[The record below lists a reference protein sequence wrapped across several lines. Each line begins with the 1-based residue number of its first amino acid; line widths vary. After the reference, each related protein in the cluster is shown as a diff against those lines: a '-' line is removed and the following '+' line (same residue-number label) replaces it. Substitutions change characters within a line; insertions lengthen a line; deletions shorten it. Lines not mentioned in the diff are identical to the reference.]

1 MTMKE
6 YDVIIIGGGVHG
18 AGVLQ
23 AAAAAGYKALLIE
36 RQGLASG
43 TSSRSSKLIHGGLRY
58 LESGQFALVRESLR
72 ERAIHLRI
80 ASELVELK
88 PFFIPV
94 YRDTRRRPWQLKVG
108 LWIYALLGGFD
119 AATRFGSVPES
130 DWPSLDGLK
139 TSDLDAVIRYHDAQ
153 TDDALLTRAV
163 VKSALG
169 LGAELVMPATFTRA
183 VLSEDGVTVSYAPLG
198 SAASSG
204 ASVEAR
210 ARVLVNAAGPWATQV
225 ARAVEPAI
233 SVPDVDLV
241 QGTHIIIPHPLAAG
255 IYYVESPTDAR
266 AVFVMPWGG
275 ATLIGTTETPYRG
288 DPDKVQP
295 LPEEEEY
302 LLAVV
307 RHYFPALGALTR
319 NDITGRFAGLRVLP
333 AATQAAFDRSRETI
347 FTTDRD
353 ARPRVLSI
361 YGGKLT
367 GWRAAA
373 AHVMQRISPSLPAAV
388 KRADTDLLILRR
400 PTT

>member
-1 MTMKE
+1 MKE
-6 YDVIIIGGGVHG
+6 YDVVIIGGGIHG

-23 AAAAAGYKALLIE
+23 AAVAAGHSALLIE
-36 RQGLASG
+36 RAGLAAG

-58 LESGQFALVRESLR
+58 LESAQFALVRESLR

-88 PFFIPV
+88 AFYIPV
-94 YRDTRRRPWQLKVG
+94 YRDTRRRPWQLKIG
-108 LWIYALLGGFD
+108 LWIYALLGSFD
-119 AATRFGSVPES
+119 AATRFGSVPRSE
-130 DWPSLDGLK
+130 WPQLDGLK
-139 TSDLDAVIRYHDAQ
+139 LLDLDAVIRYHDAQ

-163 VKSALG
+163 VKSAVT
-169 LGAELVMPATFTRA
+169 LGAELAMPARFARA
-183 VLSEDGVTVSYAPLG
+183 ILNQDGVTVTYT
-198 SAASSG
+198 AAG
-204 ASVEAR
+204 AAVECR
-210 ARVLVNAAGPWATQV
+210 ARVLINAAGPWAMQA

-233 SVPDVDLV
+233 PIPDVDLV
-241 QGTHIIIPHPLAAG
+241 QGTHIVIPHPLAAG
-255 IYYVESPTDAR
+255 IYYVESPTDGR
-266 AVFVMPWGG
+266 AVFVMPWKG

-288 DPDKVQP
+288 DPDDVHP
-295 LPEEEEY
+295 LPAEEEY

-307 RHYFPALGALTR
+307 RHYFPALGSLTR
-319 NDITGRFAGLRVLP
+319 DDISERFAGLRVLP

-353 ARPRVLSI
+353 VRPRVLCI

-388 KRADTDLLILRR
+388 KRAETDLLILRR
-400 PTT
+400 PT

>member
-6 YDVIIIGGGVHG
+6 YDVIIIGGGIHG

-23 AAAAAGYKALLIE
+23 AAVAAGHKVLLIE

-58 LESGQFALVRESLR
+58 LESGQFALVRESLH

-94 YRDTRRRPWQLKVG
+94 YRDTRRRPWQLKIG

-119 AATRFGSVPES
+119 AATRFGSVPRSE
-130 DWPSLDGLK
+130 WPSLDGLK
-139 TSDLDAVIRYHDAQ
+139 TLDLDAVIRYHDAQ
-153 TDDALLTRAV
+153 TNDALLTRAV
-163 VKSALG
+163 VKSALA
-169 LGAELVMPATFTRA
+169 LGAELAMPARFTRA
-183 VLSEDGVTVSYAPLG
+183 VLSEDGVTVSYVSG
-198 SAASSG
+198 SSASP
-204 ASVEAR
+204 VEAR
-210 ARVLVNAAGPWATQV
+210 TRVLVNAAGPWATQV

-233 SVPDVDLV
+233 GVPDVDLV
-241 QGTHIIIPHPLAAG
+241 QGTHIVIPHPLAAG
-255 IYYVESPTDAR
+255 IYYVESPTDGR

-307 RHYFPALGALTR
+307 RHYFPALNALTR
-319 NDITGRFAGLRVLP
+319 ENIIERFAGLRVLP

-347 FTTDRD
+347 FTADRD

-373 AHVMQRISPSLPAAV
+373 AHVMQRISPSLPAAE

>member
-1 MTMKE
+1 MKE
-6 YDVIIIGGGVHG
+6 YDVVIIGGGIHG

-23 AAAAAGYKALLIE
+23 AAVAAGHSALLIE
-36 RQGLASG
+36 RAGLAAG

-88 PFFIPV
+88 AFYIPV
-94 YRDTRRRPWQLKVG
+94 YRDTRRRPWQLKIG
-108 LWIYALLGGFD
+108 LFLYALLGGFD
-119 AATRFGSVPES
+119 AATRFGSVPKS
-130 DWPSLDGLK
+130 QWPQLDGLQ

-153 TDDALLTRAV
+153 TNDALLTRAV

-169 LGAELVMPATFTRA
+169 LGAELAMPAKFLRA
-183 VLSEDGVTVSYAPLG
+183 NLHADGAVVSYA
-198 SAASSG
+198 AAG
-204 ASVEAR
+204 ATLECK
-210 ARVLVNAAGPWATQV
+210 ARVLINAAGPWAMQ
-225 ARAVEPAI
+225 AAHAIEPAI
-233 SVPDVDLV
+233 AVPDVDLV
-241 QGTHIIIPHPLAAG
+241 QGTHIVIPHPVTAG
-255 IYYVESPTDAR
+255 IYYVESPTDGR

-288 DPDKVQP
+288 DPDDVQP
-295 LPEEEEY
+295 LAGEEEY

-307 RHYFPALGALTR
+307 RHYFPALNTLTR
-319 NDITGRFAGLRVLP
+319 DDITQRFAGLRVLP

-353 ARPRVLSI
+353 VRPRVLCI

-373 AHVMQRISPSLPAAV
+373 AHVMQRISPSLPAAE
-388 KRADTDLLILRR
+388 KRAETDLLILRR
-400 PTT
+400 PT

>member
-1 MTMKE
+1 MKE
-6 YDVIIIGGGVHG
+6 YDVVIIGGGIHG

-23 AAAAAGYKALLIE
+23 AAVAAGHSALLIE
-36 RQGLASG
+36 RAGLAAG

-88 PFFIPV
+88 AFYIPV
-94 YRDTRRRPWQLKVG
+94 YRDTRRRPWQLKIG
-108 LWIYALLGGFD
+108 LFLYALLGGFD
-119 AATRFGSVPES
+119 AATRFGSVPKS
-130 DWPSLDGLK
+130 QWPQLDGLQ

-153 TDDALLTRAV
+153 TNDALLTRAV

-169 LGAELVMPATFTRA
+169 LGAELAMPATFLRA
-183 VLSEDGVTVSYAPLG
+183 NLHADGAVVSYA
-198 SAASSG
+198 AAG
-204 ASVEAR
+204 ATLECK
-210 ARVLVNAAGPWATQV
+210 ARVLINAAGPWAMQ
-225 ARAVEPAI
+225 AAHAIEPAI
-233 SVPDVDLV
+233 AVPDVDLV
-241 QGTHIIIPHPLAAG
+241 QGTHIVIPHPVTAG
-255 IYYVESPTDAR
+255 IYYVESPTDGR

-288 DPDKVQP
+288 DPDDVQP
-295 LPEEEEY
+295 LAGEEEY

-307 RHYFPALGALTR
+307 RHYFPALNTLTR
-319 NDITGRFAGLRVLP
+319 DDITQRFAGLRVLP

-353 ARPRVLSI
+353 VRPRVLCI

-388 KRADTDLLILRR
+388 RRAETDLLILRR
-400 PTT
+400 PT

>member
-1 MTMKE
+1 MKE
-6 YDVIIIGGGVHG
+6 YDVVIIGGGIHG

-23 AAAAAGYKALLIE
+23 AAVAAGHSALLIE
-36 RQGLASG
+36 RQALAAG

-58 LESGQFALVRESLR
+58 LESGQFSLVRESLR

-80 ASELVELK
+80 ASDLVALK
-88 PFFIPV
+88 PFYIPV
-94 YRDTRRRPWQLKVG
+94 YRDTRRRPWQLKIG

-119 AATRFGSVPES
+119 AATRFGSVPKSE
-130 DWPSLDGLK
+130 WPQLDGLK
-139 TSDLDAVIRYHDAQ
+139 TLDLDAVIRYHDAQ
-153 TDDALLTRAV
+153 TNDALLTRAV
-163 VKSALG
+163 VKSALSLG
-169 LGAELVMPATFTRA
+169 GAELAMPARYSRA
-183 VLSEDGVTVSYAPLG
+183 VLAGDGVTVTYTAG
-198 SAASSG
+198 G
-204 ASVEAR
+204 ATVECK
-210 ARVLVNAAGPWATQV
+210 ARVLVNAAGPWAMQA

-233 SVPDVDLV
+233 AVPDVDLV
-241 QGTHIIIPHPLAAG
+241 QGTHIVIPHPLTAG
-255 IYYVESPTDAR
+255 IYYVESPTDGR

-288 DPDKVQP
+288 DPDDVHP
-295 LPEEEEY
+295 LPAEEEY

-307 RHYFPALGALTR
+307 RHYFPALSSLTR
-319 NDITGRFAGLRVLP
+319 EHITERFAGLRVLP

-353 ARPRVLSI
+353 VRPRVLCI

-388 KRADTDLLILRR
+388 RRAETDLLILRR
-400 PTT
+400 PT

>member
-1 MTMKE
+1 MKE
-6 YDVIIIGGGVHG
+6 YDVIIIGGGIHG

-23 AAAAAGYKALLIE
+23 AAAAAGHKALLIE
-36 RQGLASG
+36 RQAIASG

-58 LESGQFALVRESLR
+58 LESGQFALVRESLH

-88 PFFIPV
+88 AFFIPV
-94 YRDTRRRPWQLKVG
+94 YRDTRRRPWQLKIG

-119 AATRFGSVPES
+119 AATRFGSVPKTE
-130 DWPSLDGLK
+130 WLSLDGLK
-139 TSDLDAVIRYHDAQ
+139 TLDLDAVIRYHDAQ

-183 VLSEDGVTVSYAPLG
+183 VLSEDGVTVSYTAAG
-198 SAASSG
+198 SA
-204 ASVEAR
+204 VEVS
-210 ARVLVNAAGPWATQV
+210 ARVLVNAGGPWATQV

-233 SVPDVDLV
+233 GVPDVDLV
-241 QGTHIIIPHPLAAG
+241 QGTHIVIPHPVTAG
-255 IYYVESPTDAR
+255 IYYVESPTDGR

-275 ATLIGTTETPYRG
+275 ATLIGTTETPYHG

-295 LPEEEEY
+295 KPEEEEY

-307 RHYFPALGALTR
+307 RHYFPALSSLTR
-319 NDITGRFAGLRVLP
+319 DDITERFAGLRVLP

-353 ARPRVLSI
+353 ARPRVLGI

-373 AHVMQRISPSLPAAV
+373 AHVMQRINPSLPAAV
-388 KRADTDLLILRR
+388 KRAETDLLILRR
-400 PTT
+400 PT